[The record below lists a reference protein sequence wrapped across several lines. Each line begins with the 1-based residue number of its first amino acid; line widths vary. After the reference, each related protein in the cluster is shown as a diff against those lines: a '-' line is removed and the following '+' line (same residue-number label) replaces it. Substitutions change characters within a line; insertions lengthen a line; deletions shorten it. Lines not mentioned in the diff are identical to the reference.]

1 MARPPQGA
9 GAGVS
14 QAPWPAGRRAE
25 HERNKATPPPSCH
38 TTMPPPLGFKQLM
51 EKIDTIEDQC
61 SDDQDKANRNKKKL
75 QDKEGMSSDPFV
87 QKKISI
93 QEKIAETKEVSV
105 LLHAIGGLFSAAPR
119 ASAAS
124 VAGDRAAA
132 PLPAV
137 LHAGE

>member
-1 MARPPQGA
+1 
-9 GAGVS
+9 
-14 QAPWPAGRRAE
+14 
-25 HERNKATPPPSCH
+25 
-38 TTMPPPLGFKQLM
+38 MPPPLGFKQLM

-105 LLHAIGGLFSAAPR
+105 LLRAIGGLFSAAPR

-124 VAGDRAAA
+124 VAGGRAAA
-132 PLPAV
+132 PLPAAPR
-137 LHAGE
+137 AGEGGAGAGGELDRHRRHICR

>member
-1 MARPPQGA
+1 
-9 GAGVS
+9 
-14 QAPWPAGRRAE
+14 
-25 HERNKATPPPSCH
+25 
-38 TTMPPPLGFKQLM
+38 MPPPLGFKQLM

-124 VAGDRAAA
+124 VAGGGAAA
-132 PLPAV
+132 PLPAAPR
-137 LHAGE
+137 AGEGGAGAGGELDRHRRHICR